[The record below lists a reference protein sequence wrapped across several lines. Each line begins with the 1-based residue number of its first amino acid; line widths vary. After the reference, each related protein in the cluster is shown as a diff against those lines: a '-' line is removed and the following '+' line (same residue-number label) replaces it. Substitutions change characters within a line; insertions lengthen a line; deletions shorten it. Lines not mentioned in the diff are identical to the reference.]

1 MKLDHIL
8 DKYATSKN
16 TIGQTRRYC
25 ELIGGRFRLTKV
37 IRIDHKDDGNDV
49 ADKIFDYS
57 RKTIEKLMEDG
68 YRDALIQMGI
78 QTMKDEFVKLENKFV
93 KLNSKGCKIDKKDKD
108 KDMEKLE
115 QLEQEFQQIQQ
126 SVKTENSHDT
136 GTIVNQVEDF
146 IVKVRSLPDMSK
158 ENNRPIEEEK
168 ALVIDAAKQLQKTI
182 NKSTTKNQL

>member
-1 MKLDHIL
+1 
-8 DKYATSKN
+8 
-16 TIGQTRRYC
+16 
-25 ELIGGRFRLTKV
+25 
-37 IRIDHKDDGNDV
+37 
-49 ADKIFDYS
+49 
-57 RKTIEKLMEDG
+57 MEDG

-93 KLNSKGCKIDKKDKD
+93 KLDRKGSEIDKKDKD

-126 SVKTENSHDT
+126 SVKTENSRDT

-146 IVKVRSLPDMSK
+146 IVKVRSLSDMSK
-158 ENNRPIEEEK
+158 ENNRPIEEER